1 MKRLTIGGVWP
12 DDAWVDRDKEPM
24 RADFAHY
31 LPADVDLVTAS
42 HPVLPGPNTVVL
54 GRAIADGGTVEEAAR
69 RVLRCRPDGIAYY
82 CTTISFVRGPG
93 GDRRLA
99 GAIARATGLPATT
112 TSTAMVAALQAL
124 GVRRISVASP
134 YLPDVEAT
142 FVSFIEHHGV
152 AVVTSESMH
161 LPDDHSIVPPQAMAE
176 MAMAADRP
184 EAEAI
189 FIGCS
194 GQRLAVHLARIQQ
207 AVGKPVLSANQVTGW
222 HMLRILGRTE
232 PIPRLGSLADVC
244 PAHAAEPSAAT

>member
-1 MKRLTIGGVWP
+1 MKRLTISGVWP

-152 AVVTSESMH
+152 AVVASESMH

-184 EAEAI
+184 DAEAI

>member
-1 MKRLTIGGVWP
+1 M
-12 DDAWVDRDKEPM
+12 
-24 RADFAHY
+24 
-31 LPADVDLVTAS
+31 
-42 HPVLPGPNTVVL
+42 
-54 GRAIADGGTVEEAAR
+54 
-69 RVLRCRPDGIAYY
+69 
-82 CTTISFVRGPG
+82 
-93 GDRRLA
+93 
-99 GAIARATGLPATT
+99 
-112 TSTAMVAALQAL
+112 
-124 GVRRISVASP
+124 ASP

-152 AVVTSESMH
+152 AVVASESMH
-161 LPDDHSIVPPQAMAE
+161 LPEDHSIVPPQAMAE

-194 GQRLAVHLARIQQ
+194 GQRLAGHLARIQQ